1 MPQLESLD
9 PRILGQR
16 IAEARK
22 ARGKTQEEVAEFLG
36 CSRPT
41 FIAIEKGSRLA
52 KTDEIL
58 KLAPFLGKSVNELVR
73 PTEPVVDLQPHLRAV
88 AERMKGTDESA
99 LQPAIADLQELAE
112 DYRELERMMNAPLRF
127 NYPPEVSLDAR
138 VDAGGLAESVAV
150 QERQRL
156 GLGDQPVIHLR
167 STLEWDVGLRIFYS
181 GKLPSAIAGMYA
193 YTADLGCCI
202 LVNRKHP
209 PERRRVSMLHEYGHL
224 IVDRYKPGIDYLTM
238 AGRKPAN
245 ERFAEAFALG
255 FLMPASSVRQRFH
268 DIVTMTGDF
277 QVADLRRLSHFYFV
291 SVEAMAL
298 RLEQLGL
305 IPKGSWSYLKE
316 SKFAPGQAAELLGLE
331 PPPAD
336 DSPYPA
342 RYRYLAVHAY
352 ERGEIGDSELA
363 HYLRC
368 DIVAAREIARRT
380 LTSSGEVGDTGE
392 AAEMRL
398 DFDHSLLSGAAT

>member
-1 MPQLESLD
+1 MPQPETLN

-41 FIAIEKGSRLA
+41 YIAIEKGDRPA

-58 KLAPFLGKSVNELVR
+58 KLAHFLGRKVNELVR

-88 AERMKGTDESA
+88 AEKMKGTDEAA
-99 LQPAIADLQELAE
+99 LESAIAELQQLAE
-112 DYRELERMMNAPLRF
+112 DYRDLERMMNAPLRF
-127 NYPPEVSLDAR
+127 NYPPEVSLDSR
-138 VDAGGLAESVAV
+138 IDAAELAEGVAS
-150 QERQRL
+150 QERRRL
-156 GLGDQPVIHLR
+156 GLGDQPVIYLR

-181 GKLPSAIAGMYA
+181 GALPSAIAGMYA

-224 IVDRYKPGIDYLTM
+224 IVDRYKPGIDYLTIT
-238 AGRKPAN
+238 GRKPAN

-255 FLMPASSVRQRFH
+255 FLTPASSVRQRFH
-268 DIVTMTGDF
+268 DIVTTTKDF

-305 IPKGSWSYLKE
+305 IPKGSWQYLKE
-316 SKFAPGQAAELLGLE
+316 SRFAPRRAAELLGLE
-331 PPPAD
+331 PQPTND
-336 DSPYPA
+336 EPYPQ
-342 RYRYLAVHAY
+342 RYQYLAVHAY
-352 ERGEIGDSELA
+352 ARGEIGDSDLA

-368 DIVAAREIARRT
+368 DIVAAREIVSRT
-380 LTSSGEVGDTGE
+380 LTSREIEATGE
-392 AAEMRL
+392 EGELRL
-398 DFDHSLLSGAAT
+398 DFDHSLLSGAL